1 LSRQEC
7 KVFNTNYA
15 DCLDEHGFIIEKK
28 LCSKTALKVG
38 GASIMKQH
46 EAVIIAL
53 EKLGGQATLADLYR
67 ETMKVEGPT
76 WATKTP
82 FASIRR
88 IVQQRPE
95 IFKVRSGLW
104 ALKSYQ
110 KKLGL
115 VENADKDKSQVEQ
128 NHSYYQGLLLSI
140 GNFRGYKT
148 FSPNQDKNRLFVN
161 KSLKEI
167 RTLQNIPQF
176 SYSEIIKRCGTVDV
190 IWFNDRL
197 MPNSLFEV
205 EHSTDFQNS
214 LIKFSD
220 LQDFYTRMIIVTDD
234 IRKREFLQKIQSSVF
249 AEISKR
255 VDFLGYES
263 LVKSMKWIC

>member
-1 LSRQEC
+1 
-7 KVFNTNYA
+7 
-15 DCLDEHGFIIEKK
+15 
-28 LCSKTALKVG
+28 
-38 GASIMKQH
+38 MKQH

-53 EKLGGQATLADLYR
+53 EKMGGQATLADLYR
-67 ETMKVEGPT
+67 ETMKVEDCK
-76 WATKTP
+76 WETKTP

-95 IFKVRSGLW
+95 IFKVRPGLW

-115 VENADKDKSQVEQ
+115 VENADKDKSQIEQ
-128 NHSYYQGLLLSI
+128 NHSYYQGVLLSI
-140 GNFRGYKT
+140 GNLRGYKT

-161 KSLKEI
+161 KPLKDI
-167 RTLQNIPQF
+167 RTLQDIPKF
-176 SYSEIIKRCGTVDV
+176 SYDGIVKRGSTVDV
-190 IWFNDRL
+190 IWFNNRL
-197 MPNSLFEV
+197 LPNSLFEV

-234 IRKREFLQKIQSSVF
+234 NRKREFLQKMQSSVF
-249 AEISKR
+249 TEISKR
-255 VDFLGYES
+255 IDFLGYES
-263 LVKSMKWIC
+263 LVKQYEMDLMKSNQAFLL

>member
-1 LSRQEC
+1 
-7 KVFNTNYA
+7 
-15 DCLDEHGFIIEKK
+15 
-28 LCSKTALKVG
+28 
-38 GASIMKQH
+38 MKQH
-46 EAVIIAL
+46 EAVVIAL

-67 ETMKVEGPT
+67 ETMKIEGPQWT
-76 WATKTP
+76 GKTP
-82 FASIRR
+82 FANIRR

-95 IFKVRSGLW
+95 IFKVRPGLW

-128 NHSYYQGLLLSI
+128 NHSYYQGILLSI
-140 GNFRGYKT
+140 GNLRGYKT

-161 KSLKEI
+161 RPLKDI

-176 SYSEIIKRCGTVDV
+176 SYDEIVRRGSTVDV
-190 IWFNDRL
+190 IWFNNRL
-197 MPNSLFEV
+197 LPNSLFEV

-220 LQDFYTRMIIVTDD
+220 LQDFYTRMVIVADD
-234 IRKREFLQKIQSSVF
+234 NRKREFLQKIQSSVF

-255 VDFLGYES
+255 IDFLGYES
-263 LVKSMKWIC
+263 LVKQYEMDLLKSNQVFAI

>member
-1 LSRQEC
+1 
-7 KVFNTNYA
+7 
-15 DCLDEHGFIIEKK
+15 
-28 LCSKTALKVG
+28 
-38 GASIMKQH
+38 MKQY

-67 ETMKVEGPT
+67 ETMKVEDCQ

-95 IFKVRSGLW
+95 IFKVRPGLW
-104 ALKSYQ
+104 ALRSYQ

-115 VENADKDKSQVEQ
+115 VENADKDSSQVQQ
-128 NHSYYQGLLLSI
+128 NHSYYQGILLSI
-140 GNFRGYKT
+140 GNLRGHKT
-148 FSPNQDKNRLFVN
+148 YSPNQDKNRLFVN
-161 KSLKEI
+161 KPLKDV

-176 SYSEIIKRCGTVDV
+176 SYGEIVQRCSTVDV
-190 IWFNDRL
+190 TWFNERL
-197 MPNSLFEV
+197 LPHSLFEV

-220 LQDFYTRMIIVTDD
+220 LQYFYTRMVIVADEN
-234 IRKREFLQKIQSSVF
+234 RKREFAQRMQSSIFSV
-249 AEISKR
+249 ISKR
-255 VDFLGYES
+255 VDFLSYES
-263 LVKSMKWIC
+263 LIKQYEMELLKGSQSFAV

>member
-1 LSRQEC
+1 
-7 KVFNTNYA
+7 
-15 DCLDEHGFIIEKK
+15 
-28 LCSKTALKVG
+28 
-38 GASIMKQH
+38 MKQY

-67 ETMKVEGPT
+67 ETMKVEDCK
-76 WATKTP
+76 WETKTP

-95 IFKVRSGLW
+95 IFKVRPGLW
-104 ALKSYQ
+104 ALKSFQ

-115 VENADKDKSQVEQ
+115 IENADKDKSQVEQ
-128 NHSYYQGLLLSI
+128 NHSYYQGILLAI
-140 GNFRGYKT
+140 GNLRGYKT

-161 KSLKEI
+161 KPLKDI
-167 RTLQNIPQF
+167 RTLQAIPPF
-176 SYSEIIKRCGTVDV
+176 SYDEIVRRGSSVDV
-190 IWFNDRL
+190 IWFNNRL
-197 MPNSLFEV
+197 LPNSLFEV

-220 LQDFYTRMIIVTDD
+220 LQDFYTRMIIVSDD
-234 IRKREFLQKIQSSVF
+234 NRKREYLQKIQSSVF
-249 AEISKR
+249 TEISKR

-263 LVKSMKWIC
+263 LVKQYEMDLLRSNQVFLL

>member
-1 LSRQEC
+1 
-7 KVFNTNYA
+7 
-15 DCLDEHGFIIEKK
+15 
-28 LCSKTALKVG
+28 
-38 GASIMKQH
+38 MKQY

-67 ETMKVEGPT
+67 ETLKVEGAK
-76 WATKTP
+76 WETKTP

-95 IFKVRSGLW
+95 IFKVRPGLW

-115 VENADKDKSQVEQ
+115 VENADKDKSQVAQ
-128 NHSYYQGLLLSI
+128 NHAYYQGILLSI
-140 GNFRGYKT
+140 GNLRGYKT
-148 FSPNQDKNRLFVN
+148 FSPNQDKNKFFVN
-161 KSLKEI
+161 QPLKKI
-167 RTLQNIPQF
+167 RGLQDIPQF
-176 SYSEIIKRCGTVDV
+176 SYSGFVQRCSTVDV
-190 IWFNDRL
+190 IWFNSRL

-220 LQDFYTRMIIVTDD
+220 LQDFYTRMVIVADD
-234 IRKREFLQKIQSSVF
+234 NRKQQFTQKIQSTVF
-249 AEISKR
+249 SEILSR
-255 VDFLGYES
+255 VSFLGYES
-263 LVKSMKWIC
+263 LVKQYEMDLLKTTQVFAL